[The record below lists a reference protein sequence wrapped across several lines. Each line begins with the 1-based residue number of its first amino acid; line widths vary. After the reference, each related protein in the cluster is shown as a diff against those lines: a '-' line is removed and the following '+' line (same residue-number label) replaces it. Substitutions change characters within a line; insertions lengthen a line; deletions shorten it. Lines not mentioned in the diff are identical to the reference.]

1 MDKQTAEVLIDGK
14 WFPCIDGTIAQEERA
29 LYTDG
34 GLIDPEG
41 LPFDHNAGAWI
52 IGHEPKTTVVL
63 RVVGLSPGEA
73 AESYGVGLLP
83 VIFAP
88 GGRMGG
94 LRHELTM
101 QATDLS
107 IEDERVVLTLEY
119 RQGGPI
125 RYEQRKETVH
135 A

>member
-1 MDKQTAEVLIDGK
+1 
-14 WFPCIDGTIAQEERA
+14 
-29 LYTDG
+29 
-34 GLIDPEG
+34 
-41 LPFDHNAGAWI
+41 
-52 IGHEPKTTVVL
+52 
-63 RVVGLSPGEA
+63 LS
-73 AESYGVGLLP
+73 V
-83 VIFAP
+83 
-88 GGRMGG
+88 
-94 LRHELTM
+94 

>member
-14 WFPCIDGTIAQEERA
+14 WFPCVEATMAHEETP

-34 GLIDPEG
+34 RLISPEG
-41 LPFDHNAGAWI
+41 LLFDYGRGLWVF
-52 IGHEPKTTVVL
+52 GHLPMTKVVL
-63 RVVGLSPGEA
+63 RVSALSSAAAMKVYGRGLFSVDLSP
-73 AESYGVGLLP
+73 S
-83 VIFAP
+83 
-88 GGRMGG
+88 GRTG
-94 LRHELTM
+94 RERYELSV